1 MKQIQATLVVA
12 LLAISSLVRAD
23 EGMWLIHML
32 ERIAAAEMNQ
42 AGLNLTAEEIYSIN
56 NASLKDAIVRL
67 NGGMCTGEIISS
79 QGLVLTNHHCA
90 YDAIQ
95 GFSAPEHDYLSDGF
109 FALSLQEEMHIEDFE
124 ISFLV
129 RVDDVTDQILA
140 NVSDDLSEAD
150 RNAAIQE
157 ARAAVMN
164 ELDPDKAKEIEI
176 KSFYY
181 GSEFYAFEYKTYKD
195 VRLVAA
201 PPESVGKY
209 GGDTDNWMWPR
220 HTGDFSMLRIYA
232 DADNEPA
239 EFSESNV
246 PLTPKHHLPINTAGV
261 QPGDFTMVMGYPGS
275 TDRYLSSY
283 GVRQALDAYN
293 PSVVEV
299 RDLKLRTMKEHMDAD
314 LAVRIQY
321 AAKYAQTANYW
332 KYYIG
337 QSKGLTRLEIEAQK
351 KALED
356 EFAAWVNAD
365 PARQAKYGEA
375 LSLIAS
381 YYADTD
387 ATVRGDVYALEAGL
401 IGADLPLFVIRFMR
415 MAPGLFSDD
424 AGEVEAT
431 RAMLTDLVQGHFK
444 EYDQATDRDLFVR
457 LMTKYMNDI
466 PADQQPSFFNTVKS
480 KYNGDFAAFAAKLYA
495 KSFLVD
501 EASCMAFLAKPSEK
515 QLDKDMAIMVGQ
527 SLFEQ
532 YLGSMHG
539 GAQEAFDR
547 GYRLFVEGLREM
559 QPNKLFYPDANS
571 TMRVTFG
578 AVGAYDPAD
587 AVHYD
592 HFTTANG
599 IMEKKDNSNPEFV
612 VPEKL
617 ESLIRARDFGRWA
630 DADGELHVC
639 FIHGTDI
646 TGGNSGSPV
655 IDGNGNLIGLAF
667 DGNWEA
673 MSGDITFEDALQ
685 RTISVDVRYIMWVLD
700 KFAGATNLINEMD
713 FVSEAGR
720 KGTSRPAGRDNNRGG
735 ERASTAKEEKQSE
748 GRGSASQNNSNRRVR
763 PERPERENGDQKER
777 ENLGEKPSRERSNR
791 DRSNDKKED

>member
-1 MKQIQATLVVA
+1 MKQFQATLVVA
-12 LLAISSLVRAD
+12 LLAFSSFVRAD

-42 AGLNLTAEEIYSIN
+42 AGLNLTAQEIYDIN

-95 GFSAPEHDYLSDGF
+95 GFSAPEHDYLTDGF
-109 FALSLQEEMHIEDFE
+109 FAMSLEEEMHIEDFE

-129 RVDDVTDQILA
+129 RVDDVTDQMLA
-140 NVSDDLSEAD
+140 NVTDDLSEAD
-150 RNAAIQE
+150 RSAAIQE
-157 ARAAVMN
+157 ARAAVMA

-181 GSEFYAFEYKTYKD
+181 GSEFYAFEYKTYQD

-232 DADNEPA
+232 NAENEPA
-239 EFSESNV
+239 TYSETNV
-246 PLTPKHHLPINTAGV
+246 PLSPKHHLPINTAGV

-283 GVRQALDAYN
+283 GVRQALDTYN

-356 EFAAWVNAD
+356 EFAAWVAAD
-365 PARQAKYGEA
+365 PAREAKYGEA

-387 ATVRGDVYALEAGL
+387 ATVEGDVYALEAGL
-401 IGADLPLFVIRFMR
+401 IGADLPLFVVRFSR
-415 MAPGLFSDD
+415 MAPGLFSED
-424 AGEVEAT
+424 AAEVEAT
-431 RAMLTDLVQGHFK
+431 RAMLTDLVQSHFK
-444 EYDQATDRDLFVR
+444 EYDQATDRDVFVR

-466 PADQQPSFFNTVKS
+466 AADQQPSFFSTVRS
-480 KYNGDFAAFAAKLYA
+480 KYKGSFDAFADKLYA

-501 EASCMAFLAKPSEK
+501 EASCMDFLANPSEK
-515 QLDKDMAIMVGQ
+515 KMEKDMAVMVGQ
-527 SLFEQ
+527 SLLEQ

-612 VPEKL
+612 VPAKL
-617 ESLIRARDFGRWA
+617 EELIRARDFGRWA

-673 MSGDITFEDALQ
+673 MSGDITFEEELQ

-700 KFAGATNLINEMD
+700 KYAGATNLIEEMD
-713 FVSEAGR
+713 FVAQAGR
-720 KGTSRPAGRDNNRGG
+720 GRPARRPAPETKAEGSKGEATQEKETKDRRQRADRNAGRAKDGKESPAAREDRNDEGG
-735 ERASTAKEEKQSE
+735 NEKARPSRARE
-748 GRGSASQNNSNRRVR
+748 GRG
-763 PERPERENGDQKER
+763 E
-777 ENLGEKPSRERSNR
+777 
-791 DRSNDKKED
+791 DRKKD

>member
-1 MKQIQATLVVA
+1 MKQIQAILMVA
-12 LLAISSLVRAD
+12 MLGISSLVKGD

-42 AGLNLTAEEIYSIN
+42 AGLNLTAEEIYDIN

-67 NGGMCTGEIISS
+67 NGGMCTGEVISS
-79 QGLVLTNHHCA
+79 QGLILTNHHCA

-95 GFSAPEHDYLSDGF
+95 GFSAPEHDYLTDGF
-109 FALSLQEEMHIEDFE
+109 FARSLEEEMHIEDFV

-129 RVDDVTDQILA
+129 RVDDVTDQMLA
-140 NVSDDLSEAD
+140 NISDDMTEEERS
-150 RNAAIQE
+150 NAIRE
-157 ARAAVMN
+157 NRKAVMAQ
-164 ELDPDKAKEIEI
+164 LSPDDDKEIDI

-181 GSEFYAFEYKTYKD
+181 GSEYYAFEYKTYQD

-232 DADNEPA
+232 NADNEPA
-239 EFSESNV
+239 EYSENNV
-246 PLTPKHHLPINTAGV
+246 PLSPKHHLKINTAGV
-261 QPGDFTMVMGYPGS
+261 QPGDYTMVMGYPGS
-275 TDRYLSSY
+275 TDRYLSSF

-293 PSVVEV
+293 PSVVAV
-299 RDLKLRTMKEHMDAD
+299 RDLKLKTMKQHMDAD

-337 QSKGLTRLEIEAQK
+337 QSKGLTRLEIEDK
-351 KALED
+351 KKSLED
-356 EFAAWVNAD
+356 AFTAWVNQSED
-365 PARQAKYGEA
+365 RQSKYGEA
-375 LSLIAS
+375 LDLIAS
-381 YYADTD
+381 YYAETD

-401 IGADLPLFVIRFMR
+401 IGADLPLFVARFTR
-415 MAPGLFSDD
+415 NAAGLFSENAD
-424 AGEVEAT
+424 EVAAT
-431 RAMLTDLVQGHFK
+431 QSALTELVEGHFK
-444 EYDQATDRDLFVR
+444 EYDQATDRDVFTQ

-466 PADQQPSFFNTVKS
+466 DASQWPSFFSLVVDKFD
-480 KYNGDFAAFAAKLYA
+480 GDFDAFAEKLYST
-495 KSFLVD
+495 SFLVSK
-501 EASCMAFLAKPSEK
+501 ESCLAFIAKPSEK
-515 QLDKDMAIMVGQ
+515 KMDKDLATIAGR
-527 SLFEQ
+527 SLLEQ
-532 YLGSMHG
+532 YFASMNG

-559 QPNKLFYPDANS
+559 QPDKLFYPDANS

-578 AVGAYDPAD
+578 QVGAYDPAD

-612 VPEKL
+612 VPDGMA
-617 ESLIRARDFGRWA
+617 SLIRNRDFGRWA

-655 IDGNGNLIGLAF
+655 IDGNGHLIGLAF

-673 MSGDITFEDALQ
+673 MSGDITFEEALQ
-685 RTISVDVRYIMWVLD
+685 RTISVDIRYVMWVLD
-700 KFAGATNLINEMD
+700 KFAGADNLIGEMD
-713 FVSEAGR
+713 FVSV
-720 KGTSRPAGRDNNRGG
+720 P
-735 ERASTAKEEKQSE
+735 
-748 GRGSASQNNSNRRVR
+748 GRGKQ
-763 PERPERENGDQKER
+763 
-777 ENLGEKPSRERSNR
+777 
-791 DRSNDKKED
+791 